1 MICWISAR
9 KNYLISGYK
18 TNHSL
23 RVTTASRLFQNGV
36 PEQLIMERTG
46 HRSTSG
52 VRVYKRTSNDQKRE
66 LSDILNSPTML
77 CEKKLKLVSNE
88 SAEEASKENVPA
100 TTGPPAAEKPPT
112 LPACF
117 NLSGC
122 TGITINFAAPP
133 SN

>member
-1 MICWISAR
+1 M
-9 KNYLISGYK
+9 
-18 TNHSL
+18 
-23 RVTTASRLFQNGV
+23 
-36 PEQLIMERTG
+36 
-46 HRSTSG
+46 
-52 VRVYKRTSNDQKRE
+52 YKRTSDDQKRE

-77 CEKKLKLVSNE
+77 CEKKPKLVSNE
-88 SAEEASKENVPA
+88 SAEEASKENIPA

-117 NLSGC
+117 NFSGC